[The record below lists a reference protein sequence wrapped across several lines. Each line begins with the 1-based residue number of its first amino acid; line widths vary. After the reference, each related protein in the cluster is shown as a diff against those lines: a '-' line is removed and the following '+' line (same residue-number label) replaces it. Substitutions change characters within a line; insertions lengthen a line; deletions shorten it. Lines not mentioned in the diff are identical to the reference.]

1 MASKFLV
8 PLQLPELSSGTF
20 SDPGAGFVKVY
31 VSNGWLTKTS
41 PDGSVKD
48 LVLDRTLSTYAVAA
62 TAAALTTADTVIIA
76 LGKLQKS
83 LNSINLTGD
92 VVGSASY
99 VSGALTISTTIQP
112 NSVTL
117 GTDTVGDYVSGVE
130 AIPNSGI
137 EVRDSG
143 GEGSVPKVLL
153 KNYEAF
159 SDNTI
164 PIWDGGQGQFQDSPI
179 QFNGTDIIVNANFV
193 VNGTTTTV
201 NTETVLI
208 ADNIITLNSNATGTP
223 TENAGFEVERGNLA
237 NVSLRWNESTDKWEL
252 TSNGTTFY
260 TITTSQDSPNVIA
273 GPGIDVSVVGN
284 QVTVSHTDTSSAT
297 SSTNSLTQVIQNI
310 EVDTFGHVTAIGS
323 VALKFSSLLGDGT
336 NTRFVVTHGKNEIEL
351 LVQVY
356 ETELPGA
363 QVDCDVVVLSP
374 DTIELTFALPP
385 APGQYY
391 VVII

>member
-20 SDPGAGFVKVY
+20 TDPGEGFVKVY

-41 PDGSVKD
+41 SDGSVKD
-48 LVLDRTLSTYAVAA
+48 LVLDRSLTTYSLPG

-99 VSGALTISTTIQP
+99 VSGALTISTTIQA

-117 GTDTVGDYVSGVE
+117 GTDTTGDYVAGVE
-130 AIPNSGI
+130 EWPNSGI
-137 EVRDSG
+137 EVRESG

-208 ADNIITLNSNATGTP
+208 ADNIITLNSNAANTP
-223 TENAGFEVERGNLA
+223 TENAGIEVERGNLA
-237 NVSLRWNESTDKWEL
+237 NVSLRWNESIDKWEL

-260 TITTSQDSPNVIA
+260 TITTSEDSPNVIA

-284 QVTVSHTDTSSAT
+284 QVTVSHEDTSNE
-297 SSTNSLTQVIQNI
+297 SSTSNGFSQVVQNVSI
-310 EVDTFGHVTAIGS
+310 DGFGHVTGLSS
-323 VALKFSSLLGDGT
+323 VALKYTSLVGDGG
-336 NTRFVVTHGKNEIEL
+336 NTTFNISHGKNEIEV

-356 ETELPGA
+356 ETAIPGS
-363 QVDCDVVVLSP
+363 QVDCDVVVLTP
-374 DTIELTFALPP
+374 DIIQLTFALPP
-385 APGQYY
+385 QPDEYY

>member
-20 SDPGAGFVKVY
+20 ADPGVGFVKVY

-41 PDGSVKD
+41 EDGSVRD
-48 LVLDRTLSTYAVAA
+48 LVLDRTLSTYSVAA
-62 TAAALTTADTVIIA
+62 TAAALTTADTAIIA

-117 GTDTVGDYVSGVE
+117 GTDTVGDYVAGVE
-130 AIPNSGI
+130 AVPNSGI

-143 GEGSVPKVLL
+143 GEGSVPQVLL
-153 KNYEAF
+153 KNYETF

-164 PIWDGGQGQFQDSPI
+164 PIWDGGEGQFQDSPI

-208 ADNIITLNSNATGTP
+208 ADNIITLNSNAVNTP
-223 TENAGFEVERGNLA
+223 TENAGIEVERGTLA
-237 NVSLRWNESTDKWEL
+237 NVSVRWNETLDVWEL
-252 TSNGTTFY
+252 TTNGTTFY
-260 TITTSQDSPNVIA
+260 RILTSNDPPNVVA
-273 GPGIDVSVVGN
+273 GDGIVVTVVGN
-284 QVTVSHTDTSSAT
+284 QVTVSHEDTSSAA
-297 SSTNSLTQVIQNI
+297 STGNSTTQVIQNI
-310 EVDTFGHVTAIGS
+310 SVDTFGHVTSIGS
-323 VALKFSSLLGDGT
+323 VALKYSAPVGDGV
-336 NTRFVVTHGKNEIEL
+336 NTRFVITHAKAEL
-351 LVQVY
+351 EVLVQVY
-356 ETELPGA
+356 ESNAPGS
-363 QVDCDVVVLSP
+363 QVDCEVLVLTP
-374 DTIELTFALPP
+374 DSIELAFALPP
-385 APGQYY
+385 QPDEYY

>member
-20 SDPGAGFVKVY
+20 TDPGAGFVKVY

-41 PDGSVKD
+41 SDGSVKD
-48 LVLDRTLSTYAVAA
+48 LVLDRSLTTYAVAG

-99 VSGALTISTTIQP
+99 VSGALTISTTIQA

-117 GTDTVGDYVSGVE
+117 GTDTTGDYVAGVE
-130 AIPNSGI
+130 EWPNSGI
-137 EVRDSG
+137 EVRESG
-143 GEGSVPKVLL
+143 GEGSIPKVLL

-201 NTETVLI
+201 NTETVLV
-208 ADNIITLNSNATGTP
+208 ADNIIVLNSNASATP
-223 TENAGFEVERGNLA
+223 TENAGIEVERGTFA
-237 NVSLRWNESTDKWEL
+237 NVSLRWNETLDVWEL
-252 TSNGTTFY
+252 TTNGTTFY
-260 TITTSQDSPNVIA
+260 RILTSNDPPNVVA
-273 GPGIDVSVVGN
+273 GSGIVVSVEGN
-284 QVTVSHTDTSSAT
+284 QVTVSHEDTSFA
-297 SSTNSLTQVIQNI
+297 SSTTNGQSQVVQNVSI
-310 EVDTFGHVTAIGS
+310 DGFGHVTGLSS
-323 VALKFSSLLGDGT
+323 VALKYTSLVGDGG
-336 NTRFVVTHGKNEIEL
+336 NTTFNITHGKSEIEV

-356 ETELPGA
+356 ETATPGS
-363 QVDCDVVVLSP
+363 QVDCDVVVLTP
-374 DTIELTFALPP
+374 DTIQLTFALPP
-385 APGQYY
+385 QPDEYY